1 MYTNGHL
8 EIKVL
13 SMTLI
18 SNNEYQDWLARL
30 KAQVRSSQQKASL
43 AVNSELIKLYWSIGK
58 QILDKQNQSGW
69 GAKVVDQLATD
80 LKIEFPEM
88 KGFSP
93 RNLKYMRRLAE
104 TWDDISIVQ
113 QLVAQLPWGHNIA
126 LLEKL
131 SSEQERMWYA
141 RSTITN
147 GWSRNVLIHQIES
160 GLMNRQGNAVN
171 NFAATLPEPQSELA
185 IQTFK
190 DPYCFDF
197 LQTDS
202 KVRER
207 EIENALVKHVTKFL
221 LELGR
226 GFALVGQQ
234 YRLVVGGDEFF
245 IDLLFYH
252 LELRCYVVI
261 ELKGGDFKPEHL
273 GQLSFYLSAVDGEI
287 KRDDDAP
294 TIGLLLCRKRNQI
307 VAEYATKAH
316 NSPLSVAEYMLTEN
330 LPRELQEGLPTIE
343 DIEASLSIELKGEQG
358 DD

>member
-1 MYTNGHL
+1 
-8 EIKVL
+8 
-13 SMTLI
+13 MTLI
-18 SNNEYQDWLARL
+18 SNNEYQDWVASL

-43 AVNSELIKLYWSIGK
+43 AVNSELIMLYWSIGK
-58 QILDKQNQSGW
+58 QISEKQTQSGW

-93 RNLKYMRRLAE
+93 RNLKYMKRLAD
-104 TWDDISIVQ
+104 TWKDPAIVQ
-113 QLVAQLPWGHNIA
+113 QLAAQIPWGHNMVI
-126 LLEKL
+126 LDKL
-131 SSEQERMWYA
+131 KAEHERVWYTQN
-141 RSTITN
+141 TIEH
-147 GWSRNVLIHQIES
+147 GWSRNVLVHQIES

-185 IQTFK
+185 RQTFK

-202 KVRER
+202 KARER
-207 EIENALVKHVTKFL
+207 DIENALVKHVTKFL

-273 GQLSFYLSAVDGEI
+273 GQLSFYLAAVDGEI

-294 TIGLLLCRKRNQI
+294 TIGLLLCRKRNRI

-316 NSPLSVAEYMLTEN
+316 NSPLSVAEYMLTES
-330 LPRELQEGLPTIE
+330 LPKELQEGLPSIE
-343 DIEASLSIELKGEQG
+343 DIEASLSIELKGAQS